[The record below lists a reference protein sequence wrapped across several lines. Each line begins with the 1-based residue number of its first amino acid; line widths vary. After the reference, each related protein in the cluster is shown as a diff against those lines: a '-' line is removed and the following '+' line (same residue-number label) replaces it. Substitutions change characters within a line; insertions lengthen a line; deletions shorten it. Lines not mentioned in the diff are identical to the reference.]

1 MGTEP
6 VIHLIGSREGHVG
19 LLLDTAVSGGARVR
33 HWTTAPAPEQV
44 RPGDQIVVDLTAG
57 EPSGWSGGDGGDGGG
72 GPDAIARLTQAADVW
87 LVTGVELVPGSWLT
101 LSRDPRVRLV
111 SPGSGP
117 DPLAGL
123 VKELAQQVQA
133 PTGAEVA
140 RLVLERT
147 PLLDPVAPFVT
158 AVCEQPW
165 RVRRPH
171 DLAAAVGLSRHRVL
185 QSCRALG
192 FERVEHFITAVR
204 MVALSLLTAER
215 RLSLAVARHTLGIT
229 DTSNARRQLERAR
242 HRSGAALRQLK
253 VLVA

>member
-1 MGTEP
+1 MHMGTEP
-6 VIHLIGSREGHVG
+6 VVHLIGSREGHVG

-33 HWTTAPAPEQV
+33 HWAAPPPPDQV
-44 RPGDQIVVDLTAG
+44 RAGDQVVVDLTAE
-57 EPSGWSGGDGGDGGG
+57 EPRP
-72 GPDAIARLTQAADVW
+72 GPDAVAQLTQAADVW
-87 LVTGVELVPGSWLT
+87 LVTGVDLVPASWLA
-101 LSRDPRVRLV
+101 LSRDPRVRVV

-123 VKELAQQVQA
+123 VKELAQQIHV
-133 PTGAEVA
+133 PPGADVA

-147 PLLDPVAPFVT
+147 PLLEPVATFVT

-165 RVRRPH
+165 RVRRPC
-171 DLAAAVGLSRHRVL
+171 DLAATVGLSRHRVL
-185 QSCRALG
+185 QACRALG
-192 FERVEHFITAVR
+192 FSRVEHFITAVR

-215 RLSLAVARHTLGIT
+215 GLSLAVARHTLGIT

-242 HRSGAALRQLK
+242 HRSGAALKQLK

>member
-19 LLLDTAVSGGARVR
+19 LLLDTAISGGARVR
-33 HWTTAPAPEQV
+33 HWTAPPPPEQV
-44 RPGDQIVVDLTAG
+44 SSGDQVVVDLTAG
-57 EPSGWSGGDGGDGGG
+57 EPSEGG

-87 LVTGVELVPGSWLT
+87 LVTGVELIPGSWLA

-123 VKELAQQVQA
+123 VKELAQQVHA

-171 DLAAAVGLSRHRVL
+171 DLAAAVGLSRHRIL

-215 RLSLAVARHTLGIT
+215 GLSLAVARHTLGIT

>member
-1 MGTEP
+1 MGTQP
-6 VIHLIGSREGHVG
+6 VVHLIGHPEGHVG
-19 LLLDTAVSGGARVR
+19 LLLETAVSGGARVR
-33 HWTTAPAPEQV
+33 HWTAPPAPDQV
-44 RPGDQIVVDLTAG
+44 NPGDQVVVDLTAG
-57 EPSGWSGGDGGDGGG
+57 EPLA
-72 GPDAIARLTQAADVW
+72 GPEAVAALTQAADVW
-87 LVTGVELVPGSWLT
+87 LVTGVDLVPGSWVALA
-101 LSRDPRVRLV
+101 RDPRVRLV

-123 VKELAQQVQA
+123 VKELAQQIQV
-133 PTGAEVA
+133 PSGGDVA

-165 RVRRPH
+165 RVRRPC

-215 RLSLAVARHTLGIT
+215 GLALAVARHTLGIT

>member
-1 MGTEP
+1 MGTQP
-6 VIHLIGSREGHVG
+6 VVHLIGSREGHVG

-33 HWTTAPAPEQV
+33 HWTTPPAPDQV
-44 RPGDQIVVDLTAG
+44 SSGDQVVVDLTAG
-57 EPSGWSGGDGGDGGG
+57 EPLA
-72 GPDAIARLTQAADVW
+72 GPEAVAALTQAADVW
-87 LVTGVELVPGSWLT
+87 LVTGVDLVPGSWVALA
-101 LSRDPRVRLV
+101 RDPRVRMV

-123 VKELAQQVQA
+123 VKELAQQIHA
-133 PTGAEVA
+133 PPGGEVA
-140 RLVLERT
+140 RLVLDRT

-165 RVRRPH
+165 RVRRPC

-215 RLSLAVARHTLGIT
+215 GLSLAVARHTLGIT